1 MAAFGGKLMGD
12 NVADTT
18 RMTEQQMRDLADKA
32 CDLIINRV
40 DLLLGPMHT
49 SKSHR
54 LANHLLVALLRNGY
68 VWEGDTSEN
77 ETLHGPCKR
86 MDSRTNKRGPT
97 IVLQM
102 MRASETQNEVLR
114 ELKDL
119 EDEKGDE
126 NGGLFDIL
134 DGNVDEG
141 DVPTEPVHL
150 LPRSERGQRLKVS
163 DVQVLPGMGALGELL
178 DKSPNCSVVVSTSF
192 SFHCTFEWGAPSVV
206 QTACA
211 TDSYLGKPRYDYI
224 WYTDMNGQRA
234 LSWVRIV
241 VRMLGGA
248 QDDFAVVRRLEP
260 VAPVAQ
266 CALSGSGCR
275 RMAWRFD
282 NPADDWPSLHCVPLC
297 QVLRIEHVVPEFE
310 DLCDRHGLRAVPS
323 NTPYISFFPILAD
336 PDRNNL
342 QTAQLLIGREVVSGR
357 MDGCRASVLHS
368 CSCRIGQNWGD
379 CNTAAER
386 HAQRFFTNSFFPFT
400 SRVLNPSS

>member
-54 LANHLLVALLRNGY
+54 LANHLLVALLRNGN

-323 NTPYISFFPILAD
+323 NTPYISVFPILAD